1 MLSLPF
7 LYERSHVAFTFN
19 CRAQGAFDGIP
30 PALLDGMVSCRRAQ
44 HENVDS
50 HTVLAG
56 VDFSAQDFNA
66 LRSKRA
72 GDIGKKPVTSAATTC
87 QLSDSPPALH
97 PLSPQCVY
105 FKTFPPI

>member
-30 PALLDGMVSCRRAQ
+30 PALLDGLVSCRCAQ

-56 VDFSAQDFNA
+56 IDFSAQDFNA
-66 LRSKRA
+66 LRSKSSGNVGKQTVTIA
-72 GDIGKKPVTSAATTC
+72 GAHR
-87 QLSDSPPALH
+87 QLSDLATVLH
-97 PLSPQCVY
+97 PLPSQRV
-105 FKTFPPI
+105 